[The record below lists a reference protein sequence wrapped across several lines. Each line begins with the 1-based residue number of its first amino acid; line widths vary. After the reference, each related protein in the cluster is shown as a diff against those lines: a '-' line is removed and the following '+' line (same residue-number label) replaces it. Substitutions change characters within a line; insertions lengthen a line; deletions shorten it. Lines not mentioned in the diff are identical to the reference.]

1 MPTKSQAEKGCKK
14 LRGKGDPMKFIDF
27 SFERRK
33 PVGFRS
39 GRRKQSKALH
49 KLHVL
54 KRNDDLWDGAGGLD
68 SEV

>member
-1 MPTKSQAEKGCKK
+1 
-14 LRGKGDPMKFIDF
+14 MKFIDF